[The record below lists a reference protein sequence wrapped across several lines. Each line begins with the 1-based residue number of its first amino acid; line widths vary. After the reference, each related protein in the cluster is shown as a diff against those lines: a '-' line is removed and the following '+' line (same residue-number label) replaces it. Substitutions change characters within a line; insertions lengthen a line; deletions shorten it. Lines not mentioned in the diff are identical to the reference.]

1 MFEPPLRIV
10 GNPEGVAVYRPR
22 RQFKCHRLSVG
33 YTEIRIRVKEFGC
46 ALQSTR
52 RKEII
57 VRAQNNKFRARM
69 TENIN
74 QLVCNYVTLRPRL

>member
-1 MFEPPLRIV
+1 
-10 GNPEGVAVYRPR
+10 
-22 RQFKCHRLSVG
+22 
-33 YTEIRIRVKEFGC
+33 
-46 ALQSTR
+46 LQSTR